1 MRRVWLPLAV
11 VASCALLCSPR
22 AASSGPF
29 TPTRIWFAP
38 APGSLDLLRL
48 FEAPDEWPRARA
60 AIDVYKFYHQ
70 HTFRTPPDIVGPN
83 SYDAL
88 VRVDAFRK
96 LRRWGKRIALEA
108 GSVKEFY
115 CTPDGSGM
123 RESID
128 LTLDALDAVRAAGG
142 AVHYITMDEPF
153 LAGQARQCGGPALEP
168 TADRVRQYIT
178 EVQSASPVTRVGLIE
193 PYPYFRPEA
202 FASMLRLLSDRGT
215 PAAFLHVDAYLPALQ
230 AGRDEFGSD
239 MIRLA
244 DIAGSFGIPF
254 GIIIWGENGNADHL
268 YAADAMK
275 LADAVGRTFR
285 SWAVM
290 PPQIIFQSW
299 AESSTGLRI
308 APTNLPETGAN
319 THTRLLNEIYRSF
332 REGYKGGRR

>member
-1 MRRVWLPLAV
+1 MRRAGLPLLAIAV
-11 VASCALLCSPR
+11 CALLAGPR
-22 AASSGPF
+22 ASWSGPF
-29 TPTRIWFAP
+29 PPGRIWFAP
-38 APGSLDLLRL
+38 APGSRDLLRL
-48 FEAPDEWPRARA
+48 FDAPDEWPRARA

-70 HTFRTPPDIVGPN
+70 HTFRTPPEIVGPN

-108 GSVKEFY
+108 GSVKDFY
-115 CTPDGSGM
+115 CAPDGSGM

-153 LAGQARQCGGPALEP
+153 LAGQSPQCGGFEP
-168 TADRVRQYIT
+168 TADRVRQYMT
-178 EVQSASPVTRVGLIE
+178 EVQQASRVTRIGLIE
-193 PYPYFRPEA
+193 AYPFFRPDA
-202 FASMLRLLSDRGT
+202 FETMLRLLDERGT
-215 PAAFLHVDAYLPALQ
+215 PVAFLHVDAYLPALRP
-230 AGRDEFGSD
+230 GHDDFNSD

-244 DIAGSFGIPF
+244 DIAESFGIPF

-275 LADAVGRTFR
+275 LADAVGNTFR

-299 AESSTGLRI
+299 AESTTGLRI

-332 REGYKGGRR
+332 REGRR